1 MGFRFNKRIKIAKGV
16 HLNLSKKGISTS
28 VKVGGVTFNS
38 RGRISAS
45 IPKTGISY
53 STNLGTKKKK
63 APQNNKPQEYLPKPK
78 NKYVALILCVV
89 LGYFGAHKFYEGKI
103 GMGILYFFTFGLGF
117 IGVIYDFVKLLSKDK
132 IYYPN

>member
-1 MGFRFNKRIKIAKGV
+1 MRFRFNKRIKIAKGV

-38 RGRISAS
+38 RGRVSAS

-53 STNLGTKKKK
+53 SANLKSNKKK
-63 APQNNKPQEYLPKPK
+63 AQAQPAEYVPRTKD
-78 NKYVALILCVV
+78 KYVALILCVA
-89 LGYFGAHKFYEGKI
+89 LGYFGIHKFYEGKI

-117 IGVIYDFVKLLSKDK
+117 IGVIYDFIKLLSKDK